1 MNRSIKIII
10 AIAFAIIYPVLTLLL
25 ALVVY
30 PEPQTPTSPHKIRPA
45 FTCVSVSNS
54 TVSSQKST
62 SQVAYE
68 ACQDKYRQ
76 DIASYDADFK
86 AQQQVVIQQQASQVE
101 LEYKRVNLALIA
113 AVVGF
118 ILAMIAYK
126 FAPITAGISAG
137 STVLVLYT
145 SSYTVS
151 QTGKIESMTVIF
163 FSVCFVA
170 LVIML
175 FFVDRVLP
183 KQKLVDYSQADEEAK
198 ADGKKSTTNI
208 YPTAATGRA
217 KDAVSKD
224 KIDPTTTPPA
234 PKS

>member
-1 MNRSIKIII
+1 MNRTIKIII

-30 PEPQTPTSPHKIRPA
+30 PEPQTPYSPLRIPPA
-45 FTCVSVSNS
+45 NTCVSVSNS

-62 SQVAYE
+62 SLVAYE
-68 ACQDKYRQ
+68 ACQDRHRK
-76 DIASYDADFK
+76 DLASYNADSK
-86 AQQQVVIQQQASQVE
+86 VQQQVVGQQQASQVE

-118 ILAMIAYK
+118 ILAMVAYK

-137 STVLVLYT
+137 STVLVFYT
-145 SSYTVS
+145 SSYTAS

-183 KQKLVDYSQADEEAK
+183 KQNLVDYSQADEEAK
-198 ADGKKSTTNI
+198 TDGEKHTTNTHS
-208 YPTAATGRA
+208 TATTGRA

-224 KIDPTTTPPA
+224 KIDPTTTPPTS
-234 PKS
+234 KS